1 MRMNGNEMEGFL
13 DCSQMMR
20 GGVYLLKHRGE
31 IVYVGKAKC
40 FLSRIYS
47 HKSMWS
53 KVRKGEKIPSW
64 VKDMC
69 KGVIFDGV
77 YLRPCAPEIADKLE
91 RELIA
96 LLKPKHNTQ
105 HVRASAPIAT
115 VMAASGLVKSTPR
128 PHFERRI

>member
-1 MRMNGNEMEGFL
+1 MEGFI

-47 HKSMWS
+47 HRSMWS
-53 KVRKGEKIPSW
+53 KARSGAKVAHWLTDI
-64 VKDMC
+64 C
-69 KGVIFDGV
+69 KGLIFDGI
-77 YLRPCAPEIADKLE
+77 YLRPCAPEIADRLE
-91 RELIA
+91 HELIA
-96 LLKPKHNTQ
+96 LYKPKHNTQ
-105 HVRASAPIAT
+105 HVRDIAPLSA
-115 VMAASGLVKSTPR
+115 VMAAAGLGGKPPR